1 MSKGYWIGHIDVHD
15 LEAYRPYMA
24 AAEAAIAAHGGRY
37 LVRGGQ
43 NEVVEGQA
51 RSRHVVVEFESYEK
65 ALAAYHSAEYQ
76 AAKRLRQPHSSG
88 DIIVIAGYAG

>member
-24 AAEAAIAAHGGRY
+24 AAAAAIAAHGGRY
-37 LVRGGQ
+37 LVRGGE

-51 RSRHVVVEFESYEK
+51 RSRHVVVEFDSYERALEAYRSEQYQKAK
-65 ALAAYHSAEYQ
+65 AL
-76 AAKRLRQPHSSG
+76 RTPFSSG
-88 DIIVIAGYAG
+88 DIVVIAGYDG